1 MGSGWSEEQPQAAQP
16 PQQPATVSAALRS
29 NEHDSGNSS
38 NNHFKEEKE
47 KMVKGKLGEVKLGH
61 GFEDILKDAD
71 LPVDRSSLDKL
82 HEQLYAGIFLNKR
95 TKKYWLDKKLKSNC
109 FMLFPRA
116 LSITWAE
123 ENKYWRWKSMEES
136 SNTIEVI
143 ELLNVCWLEIHG
155 KMKTCELSPGILY
168 EAAFEVMI
176 KEPAYGWDIPVNIR
190 LKKPDG
196 SKQERK
202 ENLEQ
207 RPRGQWVEIP
217 ICDFV
222 VHDHERGGEIE
233 FSMYEY
239 EGGMWKKGMLLKGV
253 VIRSKGSI

>member
-1 MGSGWSEEQPQAAQP
+1 MGSGWSEEQAAQP
-16 PQQPATVSAALRS
+16 PQQPATVGAAIRN
-29 NEHDSGNSS
+29 NEHSSGNSS
-38 NNHFKEEKE
+38 NNNLKEEKE
-47 KMVKGKLGEVKLGH
+47 KVVKGKLGEEVKLGH
-61 GFEDILKDAD
+61 GFEAILKDAD

-82 HEQLYAGIFLNKR
+82 YDQLYAGIFLNKR
-95 TKKYWLDKKLKSNC
+95 TKKYWLDKKLNSNC

-136 SNTIEVI
+136 SDTIEIV

-155 KMKTCELSPGILY
+155 KMKTCELSPRIRY

-176 KEPAYGWDIPVNIR
+176 KEAAYGWDVPVNIR
-190 LKKPDG
+190 LKRPDG
-196 SKQERK
+196 SKQEHK

-207 RPRGQWVEIP
+207 RPRGRWVEIP
-217 ICDFV
+217 IGDFV
-222 VHDHERGGEIE
+222 VHDHEGGGEIE
-233 FSMYEY
+233 FSMYEH
-239 EGGMWKKGMLLKGV
+239 EGGMWKRGMLLKGL